1 MHIIWYENRP
11 CLILRW
17 YQTWAIF
24 LYVIFFLMS
33 ILLNISFPLSLN
45 LCIPSVSNSKNISMG
60 SMFGVACVILI
71 SSG

>member
-1 MHIIWYENRP
+1 MFDTEMVSNMGDFFVCY
-11 CLILRW
+11 
-17 YQTWAIF
+17 
-24 LYVIFFLMS
+24 FFLMS
-33 ILLNISFPLSLN
+33 IRLNTSFPLSFN